1 MHDRSTTGNRRGADG
16 EPSKPRRTFTGENPP
31 GGKLAGS
38 ASRGDFPAESIRA
51 SNGLPESTELI
62 YVDSNSTDGSPARAE
77 ALGAKVI
84 VLGSGKLSAAR
95 ARNAGWRSA
104 TAPIVF
110 FLDVDTILNPGFL
123 PIALKHFD
131 DPAVSVVW
139 GHRREIRPEASV
151 YNRILD
157 LDWIYAPGLTEFC
170 GGDALMRRSSLEHA
184 GGFNPDLI
192 AGEEPDLCRRMRAA
206 GGNILHI
213 DVPMTGHDIAMFHF
227 KQYWR
232 RAVRTG
238 HAYAEI
244 TDLYRNTADPF
255 WARESRANLMR
266 GSFYLLAAIGVC
278 VASVFLHSWLPLLAG
293 FAGFALL
300 AVRTALKSKW
310 KIVSWDTLL
319 LFGIHSHFQQV
330 PVLQG
335 QLLYFLGRWRKKS
348 SELIEYK
355 NGPK

>member
-1 MHDRSTTGNRRGADG
+1 MQASSSSLAVVVIGRNEG
-16 EPSKPRRTFTGENPP
+16 ERLVACLKSV
-31 GGKLAGS
+31 
-38 ASRGDFPAESIRA
+38 RA
-51 SNGLPESTELI
+51 SSNLPESTELI
-62 YVDSNSTDGSPARAE
+62 YVDSNSTDGSPERAE

-84 VLGSGKLSAAR
+84 VLGAGKLSAAR

-104 TAPIVF
+104 TAQLIL
-110 FLDVDTILNPGFL
+110 FLDGDTILHRDFIGEAMKPFAED
-123 PIALKHFD
+123 PSIA
-131 DPAVSVVW
+131 VVW

-157 LDWIYAPGLTEFC
+157 LDWIYAPGFTEFC
-170 GGDALMRRSSLEHA
+170 GGDALMRRSSLEKA

-206 GGNILHI
+206 GDRILHI

-227 KQYWR
+227 QQYWR

-244 TDLYRNTADPF
+244 KDRYRNTADPF
-255 WARESRANLMR
+255 WSKESTGNIVR
-266 GSFYLLAAIGVC
+266 G
-278 VASVFLHSWLPLLAG
+278 SVFLLGAILACAASIVAGSPLPLLLAL
-293 FAGFALL
+293 AAFALL
-300 AVRTALKSKW
+300 AVRTAAKSAW
-310 KIVSWDTLL
+310 KGASWSTLL
-319 LFGIHSHFQQV
+319 LFGAHSHFQQI

-335 QLLYFLGRWRKKS
+335 QLLYFWGRWRNKN

-355 NGPK
+355 NGTK